1 MPNPIPFIDIKAQQ
15 ARIQASLDKR
25 LHNVLAHGKYIMGP
39 EVAELE
45 RELSTFCGAEHTISC
60 SSGTD
65 ALLLALKALD
75 VGAGDAVLLPTFT
88 FAATAEVVPWVNAVP
103 IFIDIAADSFN
114 IDLASI
120 EAGIET
126 AKKAGLKPAG
136 IIAVDLFGQPADY
149 PAINALAEA
158 HGMWVIADAAQSF
171 GAEQRQAKVGQ
182 LAPITTTSFFPAKPL
197 GCFGDG
203 GAVFT
208 DDAALADKMRSL
220 RVHGKGTDKYDNVV
234 IGMNARL
241 DTMQAAVLLSKLEIF
256 QDEIEARGRV
266 AARYNELL
274 EDLVAVPRLAEG
286 NTSAWAQYTLW
297 SEHRDAI
304 KARLGEAGI
313 PSVVYYVKP
322 LHQQT
327 AYKEYPV
334 AENGCPVSERA
345 ASNVLSLPM
354 HPYLEP
360 STQERIASVLAEVV
374 PQENKSLRLA
384 AS

>member
-1 MPNPIPFIDIKAQQ
+1 MSSSIHFIDIKAQQ
-15 ARIQASLDKR
+15 ARIQASLDRR
-25 LHNVLAHGKYIMGP
+25 LSDVLAHGKYIMGP

-45 RELSTFCGAEHTISC
+45 RELSTFCGAAHTVSC

-65 ALLLALKALD
+65 ALLLALAALG
-75 VGAGDAVLLPTFT
+75 VGEGDAVLVPTFT
-88 FAATAEVVPWVNAVP
+88 FAATAEVVPWLNATPV
-103 IFIDIAADSFN
+103 FIDIAADSFN
-114 IDLASI
+114 VDLKSV

-126 AKKAGLKPAG
+126 AKKAGLKPAA

-149 PAINALAEA
+149 PALNALAEA

-171 GAEQRQAKVGQ
+171 GARQGETKVGK

-208 DDAALADKMRSL
+208 DDADLADKMRSL
-220 RVHGKGTDKYDNVV
+220 RVHGKGQDKYDNVI

-241 DTMQAAVLLSKLEIF
+241 DTIQAAVLLAKLEIF
-256 QDEIEARGRV
+256 ADEIEARARV
-266 AARYNELL
+266 AESYHELL
-274 EDLVAVPRLAEG
+274 GDLVTVPRLQDG

-297 SEHRDAI
+297 SAHRDAI
-304 KARLGEAGI
+304 KAHLGEAGI

-327 AYKEYPV
+327 AYKDYPV
-334 AENGCPVSERA
+334 AMGGCPVAEKA
-345 ASNVLSLPM
+345 AGSVLSLPM
-354 HPYLEP
+354 HPYLERP
-360 STQERIASVLAEVV
+360 TQERIAAALAEAVRGAEE
-374 PQENKSLRLA
+374 PLRA
-384 AS
+384 AG

>member
-1 MPNPIPFIDIKAQQ
+1 MSTPIPFIDIKAQQ
-15 ARIQASLDKR
+15 ARIQTSIDRR
-25 LHNVLAHGKYIMGP
+25 LNDVFTHGKYIMGP

-45 RELSTFCGAEHTISC
+45 KELSAFCGAAHTISC

-75 VGAGDAVLLPTFT
+75 VGAGDAVLVPTFT
-88 FAATAEVVPWVNAVP
+88 FAATAEVLPWVNAVP
-103 IFIDIAADSFN
+103 VFIDIAAGSFN
-114 IDLASI
+114 IDPTSV

-126 AKKAGLKPAG
+126 AKKAGLRPAG

-149 PAINALAEA
+149 PALNALAEA

-171 GAEQRQAKVGQ
+171 GAQQGETMVGK

-208 DDAALADKMRSL
+208 DDEALAAKMRSL
-220 RVHGKGTDKYDNVV
+220 RVHGKGQDKYDNVI

-241 DTMQAAVLLSKLEIF
+241 DTIQAAILLSKLEIF
-256 QDEIEARGRV
+256 QSEIEAR
-266 AARYNELL
+266 ARIAETYDELL
-274 EDLVAVPRLAEG
+274 GDLVTVPRLKDG
-286 NTSAWAQYTLW
+286 NTSAWAQYTVW

-304 KARLGEAGI
+304 REHFAEAGI
-313 PSVVYYVKP
+313 PSVIYYVKP

-327 AYKEYPV
+327 AYRDYPF
-334 AENGCPVSERA
+334 AGNGCPVAEA
-345 ASNVLSLPM
+345 ASESVLSLPM
-354 HPYLEP
+354 HPYLDP
-360 STQERIASVLAEVV
+360 QTQERIAAVLAEVISSQREPRRAV
-374 PQENKSLRLA
+374 S
-384 AS
+384 